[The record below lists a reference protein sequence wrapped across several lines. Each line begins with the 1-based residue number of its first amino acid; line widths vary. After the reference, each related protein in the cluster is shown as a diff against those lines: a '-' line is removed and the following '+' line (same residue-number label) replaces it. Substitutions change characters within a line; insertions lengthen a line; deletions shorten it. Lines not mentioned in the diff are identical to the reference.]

1 MNTYTIGIIDGC
13 DCSSTSTVDLSKYD
27 KHIQDTTVHITQK
40 ERDAWNSASAAIS
53 GVNIISALSNKAD
66 KEDVPTKVSQLQNDM
81 GYLNEVPEEY
91 LTELELKNKGFI
103 RISDLDGLLEGKIP
117 TLSGYATT
125 SWVLQQGFL
134 TEHQHIKQISDGTNT
149 YSLIGDGVVTIKG
162 STSSDPGT
170 SMVTATDDRIGGIK
184 LGYSENGKNYAVKLD
199 SQDKAYVSVP
209 WVSGGGSSSTGNNSG
224 YYEIIFKAV
233 EKGVNTDVA
242 PKLPTDFDINTEG
255 WDHYAQNSDGS
266 KTVWMA
272 SRWVDSNGNKG
283 EWQGPW
289 IISGKDGEAGVDG
302 AYYEYVYTRTT
313 DSDATKILNVN
324 SGEASSA
331 SKGRIASDD
340 DFVPQGWYDNPKG
353 VDSLYKFEWMAL
365 RHKTFDSNNVGAWSP
380 FIGPIL
386 WSNFG
391 VNGNDGDGVEYIYYA
406 TTAYN
411 TAAPSGP
418 ILNPSN
424 WYIDAWSKA
433 DESQTSYNKREYIL
447 PDAATKWFDN
457 PINLTTPG
465 QIEYVSIRKRYAD
478 KEGEVAYWHKYSQ
491 PAFWTSYAKNGT
503 DATGLTLSY
512 TDDNITVDITEE
524 GHPSTPINTTTV
536 LKGNYGNEDVT
547 FTSLPTIT
555 AMHTDGSTTGF
566 TFSSTTSS
574 SVIKYNDV
582 VILTCTLSNSDQNID
597 CNVNIAQYFAI
608 DLKSPVIFTLS
619 VKGTSTST
627 KNAVSGSKSFRITG
641 IQFGKDGVSYNLVCG
656 VASISKKYD
665 TGRSQWYYSTQ
676 SITPKIIET
685 SVNGVADVTSQDGF
699 VIKYSIDGGEEQQLS
714 DTNPIGSVV
723 IGKITQFIIIN
734 AYYNDEQ
741 FDSQTIYLVEDGAPG
756 TGGNSPTYYQVVDTS
771 STLENAYQGDTLKLN
786 GTVTFQVYSVKDG
799 VVNNI
804 TDQNTLSITPQPG
817 NISIVNNTFAA
828 SYTNA
833 DATNSVQIQY
843 LYSGTVFA
851 SASVPVPTRG
861 KDGSSSSGT
870 QTLTKSSLRYK
881 GEFSTTGIYRD
892 GVTTS
897 ESNVYYQDYVT
908 YKNVY
913 YLCVKDV
920 SGSLESPNPYSP
932 NTDDTHWKP
941 LSATNDMFVNLLVAN
956 KANIGSLSSNEIVV
970 YDTAPGGANRTI
982 QAGITAGY
990 KFADSPIKD
999 VNNNDGVRI
1008 WAGSFTNGNLATAPF
1023 TVDSA
1028 GHLKATDAQIS
1039 GEIDAVSGTIG
1050 GWDITQNSIRKIYK
1064 DDDSNKPANIYLQ
1077 NSTNKIVQIGGIPNS
1092 MMSVRNDG
1100 SIGIDISSFGIG
1112 GIGLYVL
1119 GNANAYGIISFG
1131 HTNFISRQGERTYIN
1146 QLALQNLVLTGDS
1159 VTASNVGPNISSPT
1173 PIDQQVVPYRIFAI
1187 ENKDQTIYLGNE
1199 FCEDKQIEIILGSRN
1214 DGSPCTKTISAT
1226 WLRNITWIGSHL
1238 RAVKMSGETIQFL
1251 VGHINDNNIA
1261 MYKITII
1268 KSTEYI
1274 AIVNRL

>member
-1 MNTYTIGIIDGC
+1 MNTYTIGIVDGC

-117 TLSGYATT
+117 ALSGYATT
-125 SWVLQQGFL
+125 SWVLSQGFL

-162 STSSDPGT
+162 GTSSGTGT
-170 SMVTATDDRIGGIK
+170 SMVTATADRIGGIK
-184 LGYSENGKNYAVKLD
+184 IGYSENARNYAVKLD
-199 SQDKAYVSVP
+199 SNDKAYVSVP

-224 YYEIIFKAV
+224 YYEMIFKAV
-233 EKGVNTDVA
+233 EKGVT
-242 PKLPTDFDINTEG
+242 PSLPTNFDSNTEG

-289 IISGKDGEAGVDG
+289 LISGKDGEAGVDG

-324 SGEASSA
+324 SGKASST
-331 SKGRIASDD
+331 SKGRIVSDD
-340 DFVPQGWYDNPKG
+340 DFVPQGWYDNPQG
-353 VDSLYKFEWMAL
+353 VDSTYKFEWMAL
-365 RHKTFDSNNVGAWSP
+365 RHKTFTSDNVGTWSP
-380 FIGPIL
+380 FIGPVL

-406 TTAYN
+406 TTEIN
-411 TAAPSGP
+411 TANPSGS
-418 ILNPSN
+418 LTLDPSN
-424 WYIDAWSKA
+424 WYTDNDSKTGKV
-433 DESQTSYNKREYIL
+433 DVNGVSYNTREYIL
-447 PDAATKWFDN
+447 PAASGDWFDN
-457 PINLTTPG
+457 PINLNFPG
-465 QIEYVSIRKRYAD
+465 QIEYVSIRKKYAD
-478 KEGEVAYWHKYSQ
+478 KEGEDAYWHKYSQ
-491 PAFWTSYAKNGT
+491 PAFWTSYAKDGV

-512 TDDNITVDITEE
+512 TDDNITVDITEA
-524 GHPSTPINTTTV
+524 GYPSTTIDTTTT
-536 LKGNYGNEDVT
+536 LIGNYGNESVI
-547 FTSLPTIT
+547 FGSLPTIT
-555 AMHTDGSTTGF
+555 AKHTDGSTTGF
-566 TFSSTTSS
+566 TYESTSS
-574 SVIKYNDV
+574 SSVVKYNGIT
-582 VILTCTLSNSDQNID
+582 ILTCTLSNSNQNID
-597 CNVNIAQYFAI
+597 CKVNIVQYFAI

-619 VKGTSTST
+619 VNGISASTS
-627 KNAVSGSKSFRITG
+627 KVVSGSKSFRITG

-656 VASISKKYD
+656 VASISKKYN
-665 TGRSQWYYSTQ
+665 TSSSGWYYSTQ

-685 SVNGVADVTSQDGF
+685 SVNGVTDVTNQNGF
-699 VIKYSIDGGEEQQLS
+699 VIKYSIDGDKEQLLS
-714 DTNPIGSVV
+714 NTNPIGSVV
-723 IGKITQFIIIN
+723 IGKIKQFIIIN
-734 AYYNDEQ
+734 AYYNDKQ

-756 TGGNSPTYYQVVDTS
+756 TGGNSPTYYQVVVTS

-786 GTVTFQVYSVKDG
+786 GTVKFQVYSVKDG

-817 NISIVNNTFAA
+817 NISIVNNTFTA

-833 DATNSVQIQY
+833 DATNSVQIKY
-843 LYSGTVFA
+843 LYSGTIFA

-870 QTLTKSSLRYK
+870 QTLTKSSLRYR
-881 GEFSTTGIYRD
+881 GEFETKYTYRD

-897 ESNVYYQDYVT
+897 EDNVYYQDYVT

-970 YDTAPGGANRTI
+970 YDAAPGGANRTI

-990 KFADSPIKD
+990 PVDGSPIVEANK
-999 VNNNDGVRI
+999 NGVRI
-1008 WAGSFTNGNLATAPF
+1008 WAGTISNGNLATAPF
-1023 TVDSA
+1023 TVDST
-1028 GHLKATDAQIS
+1028 GKLKANNAEVTGKVNIIGQNDDDVIQTIRMSNSMVYASDTIDYRGPGIRLTSLTDGWQTAS
-1039 GEIDAVSGTIG
+1039 TIDIIPESIYLVSGRGLGGGENGSIDITKGGYLELTTKSMTTKYGEVTYDELYGSVGYSEDPVSTIG
-1050 GWDITQNSIRKIYK
+1050 ADYKQNIILIDTNINSLVASKNPVSKLYKVYTGSDTVSLGLEDTIANKLIHGSYTGKQPLTLPSNSVITLCYS
-1064 DDDSNKPANIYLQ
+1064 
-1077 NSTNKIVQIGGIPNS
+1077 
-1092 MMSVRNDG
+1092 
-1100 SIGIDISSFGIG
+1100 SIGKVW
-1112 GIGLYVL
+1112 YV
-1119 GNANAYGIISFG
+1119 Y
-1131 HTNFISRQGERTYIN
+1131 Y
-1146 QLALQNLVLTGDS
+1146 
-1159 VTASNVGPNISSPT
+1159 
-1173 PIDQQVVPYRIFAI
+1173 
-1187 ENKDQTIYLGNE
+1187 
-1199 FCEDKQIEIILGSRN
+1199 
-1214 DGSPCTKTISAT
+1214 
-1226 WLRNITWIGSHL
+1226 
-1238 RAVKMSGETIQFL
+1238 
-1251 VGHINDNNIA
+1251 
-1261 MYKITII
+1261 
-1268 KSTEYI
+1268 
-1274 AIVNRL
+1274 

>member
-1 MNTYTIGIIDGC
+1 MNTYTIGIVDGC
-13 DCSSTSTVDLSKYD
+13 DCSSTTTVDLSKYD

-66 KEDVPTKVSQLQNDM
+66 REDVPTKVSQLQNDM

-91 LTELELKNKGFI
+91 LTELELNNKGFI
-103 RISDLDGLLEGKIP
+103 RTSDLDGLLEGKIP
-117 TLSGYATT
+117 ALSGYATT

-162 STSSDPGT
+162 NTSSDPGT
-170 SMVTATDDRIGGIK
+170 QMVTATTNSIGGIK
-184 LGYSENGKNYAVKLD
+184 LGYTQNGKNYAVKLD
-199 SQDKAYVSVP
+199 NEDRAYVSVP
-209 WVSGGGSSSTGNNSG
+209 WVSGESSSSTGNSSG

-233 EKGVNTDVA
+233 EKGVT
-242 PKLPTDFDINTEG
+242 PSRPTNFDSNAED
-255 WDHYAQNSDGS
+255 WEHYAVNSDGT
-266 KTVWMA
+266 KVVWMTQRFVNA
-272 SRWVDSNGNKG
+272 DGTKDP
-283 EWQGPW
+283 WQAPW
-289 IISGKDGEAGVDG
+289 IISGADGEMGVDG
-302 AYYEYVYTRTT
+302 AYYEYIYTRTN
-313 DSDATKILNVN
+313 SEDATTVPQVN
-324 SGEASSA
+324 SNVASST
-331 SKGRIASDD
+331 SIGKTASDD
-340 DFVPQGWYDNPKG
+340 DFVPQNWTDNPQG
-353 VDSLYKFEWMAL
+353 VSQSMQYEWMAL
-365 RHKTFDSNNVGAWSP
+365 RQKTFNRSNVGTWSD

-386 WSNFG
+386 WSKYG

-411 TAAPSGP
+411 TVAPSGP
-418 ILNPSN
+418 TLNPSN
-424 WYIDAWSKA
+424 WYTKEQSKA
-433 DESQTSYNKREYIL
+433 DVNETSYNRREYIS
-447 PDAATKWFDN
+447 PDASNYWFDN

-465 QIEYVSIRKRYAD
+465 QIEYVSIRKKYAD
-478 KEGEVAYWHKYSQ
+478 EEGEAAYWHQYSQ
-491 PAFWTSYAKNGT
+491 PAFWTSYAKNGA

-524 GHPSTPINTTTV
+524 GHPSTPISTTTV
-536 LKGNYGNEDVT
+536 LTGNYGNEDVK

-574 SVIKYNDV
+574 SVVKYTDGSANEID
-582 VILTCTLSNSDQNID
+582 ILTCTLSQDQKSID
-597 CNVNIAQYFAI
+597 CYVNITQNFAI
-608 DLKSPVIFTLS
+608 DLKSPIIFTLS
-619 VKGTSTST
+619 VNGISASTS
-627 KNAVSGSKSFRITG
+627 KVVSGSKSFRITG

-656 VASISKKYD
+656 VASISKKYNAA
-665 TGRSQWYYSTQ
+665 TSSYIYATQ

-685 SVNGVADVTSQDGF
+685 SVNGVADVTNQSGF
-699 VIKYSIDGGEEQQLS
+699 VIKYSIDDGEEQSLS
-714 DTNPIGSVV
+714 DAPIVLDV
-723 IGKITQFIIIN
+723 IKNIKQFIIIN
-734 AYYNDEQ
+734 AYYNDSL
-741 FDSQTIYLVEDGAPG
+741 FDGQTIYLVEDGAPG
-756 TGGNSPTYYQVVDTS
+756 AGGNSPTYYQVVVTS
-771 STLENAYQGDTLKLN
+771 STLENTYQGDVLKLN
-786 GTVTFQVYSVKDG
+786 GTVTFQVYSLKDG
-799 VVNNI
+799 VVTNI
-804 TDQNTLSITPQPG
+804 TDQNTLSITPQPV
-817 NISIVNNTFAA
+817 NISTVNKTFAA
-828 SYTNA
+828 QYTNA
-833 DATNSVQIQY
+833 DATNSVQIKY
-843 LYSGTVFA
+843 PSSGNIFA
-851 SASVPVPTRG
+851 SASVPIPTRG

-881 GEFSTTGIYRD
+881 GEFSTTDIYRD

-990 KFADSPIKD
+990 KFDDSPIKD
-999 VNNNDGVRI
+999 VNNNGVRI

-1023 TVDSA
+1023 TVDST

-1050 GWDITQNSIRKIYK
+1050 GWDITQNSIQKIYG
-1064 DDDSNKPANIYLQ
+1064 DADSNKSANIYLQ
-1077 NSTNKIVQIGGIPNS
+1077 NSTNKIVQIGGIFNS

-1100 SIGIDISSFGIG
+1100 NVGIDISSFGIG
-1112 GIGLYVL
+1112 GIGLHVL

-1146 QLALQNLVLTGDS
+1146 QLALQNLVLTDDS
-1159 VTASNVGPNISSPT
+1159 VIASNVGPKISSPT

-1187 ENKDQTIYLGNE
+1187 ENKDQTINLGNE
-1199 FCEDKQIEIILGSRN
+1199 FCGDKQIEIILGSRN
-1214 DGSPCTKTISAT
+1214 DGSACTKTISAT
-1226 WLRNITWIGSHL
+1226 WLSRITWIGAHL
-1238 RAVKMSGETIQFL
+1238 RAVKMPGTTIQFS

>member
-40 ERDAWNSASAAIS
+40 ERDAWNGASAAIS

-117 TLSGYATT
+117 ALSGYATT
-125 SWVLQQGFL
+125 SWVLSQGFL

-162 STSSDPGT
+162 GTSSDPGT
-170 SMVTATDDRIGGIK
+170 SMVTATADRIGGIK
-184 LGYSENGKNYAVKLD
+184 LGYSQNGRNYAVKLD
-199 SQDKAYVSVP
+199 SADKAYVSVP
-209 WVSGGGSSSTGNNSG
+209 WVSGESSSSTGNGSG

-233 EKGVNTDVA
+233 EKGVT
-242 PKLPTDFDINTEG
+242 PSLPTNFDSNTEG

-289 IISGKDGEAGVDG
+289 LISGKDGEAGVDG

-313 DSDATKILNVN
+313 DSDITKISNVN
-324 SGEASSA
+324 SHEASST
-331 SKGRIASDD
+331 SKGRIVSDD
-340 DFVPQGWYDNPKG
+340 DFVPQGWYDNPQG
-353 VDSLYKFEWMAL
+353 VDSMYKFEWMAL
-365 RHKTFDSNNVGAWSP
+365 RHKTFTSDNVGTWGP
-380 FIGPIL
+380 FIGPVL

-406 TTAYN
+406 TTALD
-411 TAAPSGP
+411 TAAPIGE
-418 ILNPSN
+418 LDPSN
-424 WYIDAWSKA
+424 WYNNDQSKA
-433 DESQTSYNKREYIL
+433 DVNEKSYNKREYIL
-447 PDAATKWFDN
+447 QAASDCWFDN
-457 PINLTTPG
+457 PINLDTPG
-465 QIEYVSIRKRYAD
+465 QIEYVSIRKKYAD
-478 KEGEVAYWHKYSQ
+478 TKGEAAYWHQYSQ
-491 PAFWTSYAKNGT
+491 PAFWTSYAKNGA

-524 GHPSTPINTTTV
+524 GHPSTPIDTTTV
-536 LKGNYGNEDVT
+536 LKGNYGNEDVR

-555 AMHTDGSTTGF
+555 ARHTDGSKTGF
-566 TFSSTTSS
+566 TYSSTTSS
-574 SVIKYNDV
+574 SVVKYNET

-597 CNVNIAQYFAI
+597 CYVDIAQNFEI

-619 VKGTSTST
+619 VEGISASTS
-627 KNAVSGSKSFRITG
+627 KVVSGSKSFRITG

-665 TGRSQWYYSTQ
+665 TGRSSWYYSTQ

-685 SVNGVADVTSQDGF
+685 SVNGVADVTNQSGF
-699 VIKYSIDGGEEQQLS
+699 VIKYSIDGGEEQSLS
-714 DTNPIGSVV
+714 GTTSTIGYDV
-723 IGKITQFIIIN
+723 IKTIKQFIIIN
-734 AYYNDEQ
+734 AYYNDKQ

-756 TGGNSPTYYQVVDTS
+756 AGGNSPTYYQVVVTS
-771 STLENAYQGDTLKLN
+771 STLENTYKGDTLKLN

-799 VVNNI
+799 VVDNI
-804 TDQNTLSITPQPG
+804 TVWDTLNITPEWS
-817 NISIVNNTFAA
+817 NRDIVGNTFTIT
-828 SYTNA
+828 YT
-833 DATNSVQIQY
+833 DKPATNSVQIVY
-843 LYSGTVFA
+843 APSSTILA

-881 GEFSTTGIYRD
+881 GEFSTTDTYRD

-913 YLCVKDV
+913 YLCVKDAL
-920 SGSLESPNPYSP
+920 GSLESPNPYSP
-932 NTDDTHWKP
+932 NTDTEHWKP

-956 KANIGSLSSNEIVV
+956 KAHIGSLSSNEIVV
-970 YDTAPGGANRTI
+970 YNTVPGGADRKI
-982 QAGITAGY
+982 EAGITAGY
-990 KFADSPIKD
+990 EVDGSPII
-999 VNNNDGVRI
+999 NDNKKGVRI
-1008 WAGSFTNGNLATAPF
+1008 WAGELTNGDLTTAPF
-1023 TVDSA
+1023 TVDST

-1050 GWDITQNSIRKIYK
+1050 GWDITQNSIQKIYK
-1064 DDDSNKPANIYLQ
+1064 DDDSNKSANIYLQ
-1077 NSTNKIVQIGGIPNS
+1077 NSTNKIVQIGGISNS

-1100 SIGIDISSFGIG
+1100 NIGIDISSFGSG
-1112 GIGLYVL
+1112 GIGLRVL

-1146 QLALQNLVLTGDS
+1146 QLALQNLVLTDDS
-1159 VTASNVGPNISSPT
+1159 VTASNVGPKISSPT
-1173 PIDQQVVPYRIFAI
+1173 TIDQQVVPYRIFAI
-1187 ENKDQTIYLGNE
+1187 ENKDQTIDLGNE
-1199 FCEDKQIEIILGSRN
+1199 FCGDKQIEIILGSRN
-1214 DGSPCTKTISAT
+1214 NGSNCTKTISAT
-1226 WLRNITWIGSHL
+1226 WLSKITWIGSHL
-1238 RAVKMSGETIQFL
+1238 HAVKMSGTTIQFS
-1251 VGHINDNNIA
+1251 VGHINDNSIA

>member
-1 MNTYTIGIIDGC
+1 MNTYTIGIVDGC
-13 DCSSTSTVDLSKYD
+13 DCSSTTTVDLSKYD

-103 RISDLDGLLEGKIP
+103 RISDLEGLLEGKLP

-149 YSLIGDGVVTIKG
+149 YSLVGDGVVTIKG
-162 STSSDPGT
+162 GT
-170 SMVTATDDRIGGIK
+170 SLDPNAAMVTATADSIGGIK
-184 LGYSENGKNYAVKLD
+184 LGYTQNGKNYPVKLD
-199 SQDKAYVSVP
+199 IEDRAYVYVP

-233 EKGVNTDVA
+233 DKGIA
-242 PKLPTDFDINTEG
+242 PSLPADFDRDPDG
-255 WDHYAQNSDGS
+255 WAHYAVNSDGT
-266 KTVWMA
+266 KVVWMTQRFVNA
-272 SRWVDSNGNKG
+272 DGTKDP
-283 EWQGPW
+283 WQQPW
-289 IISGKDGEAGVDG
+289 IISGANGEMGVDG
-302 AYYEYVYTRTT
+302 AYYEYIYTRTNSE
-313 DSDATKILNVN
+313 DISNVPPITN
-324 SGEASSA
+324 SQ
-331 SKGRIASDD
+331 KD
-340 DFVPQGWYDNPKG
+340 DFVPPSWTDNPQG
-353 VDSLYKFEWMAL
+353 VSQYMQYEWMAF
-365 RHKTFDSNNVGAWSP
+365 RKKTFNENNEGHWDD

-386 WSNFG
+386 WSKYG

-406 TTAYN
+406 TTADDTTN
-411 TAAPSGP
+411 PSGS
-418 ILNPSN
+418 LTLDPSK
-424 WYIDAWSKA
+424 WYTNEQSKA
-433 DESQTSYNKREYIL
+433 DVNETSYNRREYIS
-447 PDAATKWFDN
+447 PNASNYWFDN

-465 QIEYVSIRKRYAD
+465 QIEYVSIRKKYAD
-478 KEGEVAYWHKYSQ
+478 AEEEGAYWHQYSQ
-491 PAFWTSYAKNGT
+491 PAFWTSYAKNGA

-512 TDDNITVDITEE
+512 TDDNITVDITEA
-524 GHPSTPINTTTV
+524 GYPSTTIDTTTT
-536 LKGNYGNEDVT
+536 LIGNYGNESVI
-547 FTSLPTIT
+547 FGSLPTIT
-555 AMHTDGSTTGF
+555 AKHTDGSTTGF
-566 TFSSTTSS
+566 TYGSTSTSS
-574 SVIKYNDV
+574 YVKYNGIT
-582 VILTCTLSNSDQNID
+582 ILTCTLSNSNQNVA
-597 CNVNIAQYFAI
+597 CKVNITQNFEI
-608 DLKSPVIFTLS
+608 NLKSPIIFTLS
-619 VKGTSTST
+619 VNGISASTS
-627 KNAVSGSKSFRITG
+627 KVVSGSKSFRITG
-641 IQFGKDGVSYNLVCG
+641 IQFGQDGVSYNLVCG
-656 VASISKKYD
+656 VASISKKYRAA
-665 TGRSQWYYSTQ
+665 TSSYVYATE

-685 SVNGVADVTSQDGF
+685 SVNGVADVTSNSDF
-699 VIKYSIDGGEEQQLS
+699 TIKYSIDGGIEQSLS
-714 DTNPIGSVV
+714 GTTIGSDV
-723 IGKITQFIIIN
+723 IQTITQFITIS
-734 AYYNDEQ
+734 AYYKDSQ

-756 TGGNSPTYYQVVDTS
+756 KGGISPTYYQVVVTS
-771 STLENAYQGDTLKLN
+771 STLENTYQGGTLKLN
-786 GTVTFQVYSVKDG
+786 GTVSFQVYSVKDG
-799 VVNNI
+799 VVTNI

-828 SYTNA
+828 QYTNA
-833 DATNSVQIQY
+833 DATNSVQIRY
-843 LYSGTVFA
+843 LYSGKIFA

-870 QTLTKSSLRYK
+870 QTLTKSSLRYR
-881 GEFSTTGIYRD
+881 GEFDTKYTYRD

-897 ESNVYYQDYVT
+897 EDNVYYQDYVT

-920 SGSLESPNPYSP
+920 SGSQESPNPYSP
-932 NTDDTHWKP
+932 NTDNTHWKP
-941 LSATNDMFVNLLVAN
+941 LSATNDMFVSLLVAN

-970 YDTAPGGANRTI
+970 YDTAPGGDNRTI

-990 KFADSPIKD
+990 KFADSPIKN
-999 VNNNDGVRI
+999 VTNNGVRI

-1028 GHLKATDAQIS
+1028 GHLKATDAQVS

-1050 GWDITQNSIRKIYK
+1050 GWDITQNSIQKIYE
-1064 DDDSNKPANIYLQ
+1064 DNDSNKPANIYLQ
-1077 NSTNKIVQIGGIPNS
+1077 NSSNKIVQIGGLSNS

-1100 SIGIDISSFGIG
+1100 NIGIDISSFGNG
-1112 GIGLYVL
+1112 GIGLRVL

-1146 QLALQNLVLTGDS
+1146 QLALQNLVLTDDS
-1159 VTASNVGPNISSPT
+1159 VTASNVGPKISSPT
-1173 PIDQQVVPYRIFAI
+1173 PINQQVVPYRIFAI
-1187 ENKDQTIYLGNE
+1187 ENKNQTINLGDE
-1199 FCEDKQIEIILGSRN
+1199 FCGDKQIEIILGSRN
-1214 DGSPCTKTISAT
+1214 DGPYYTKTISAT
-1226 WLRNITWIGSHL
+1226 WLSQITWIGAHL
-1238 RAVKMSGETIQFL
+1238 RAVKMPGTTIQFL